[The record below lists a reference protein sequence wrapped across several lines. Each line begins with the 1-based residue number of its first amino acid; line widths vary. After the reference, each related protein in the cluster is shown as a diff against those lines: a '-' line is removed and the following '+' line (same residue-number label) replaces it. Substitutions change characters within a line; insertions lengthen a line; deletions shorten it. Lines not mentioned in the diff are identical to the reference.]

1 MTSPLSVTARRLA
14 NGPWGRRYARHLAAE
29 CDESLVDAAAALEVS
44 LFLLL
49 SRVSAPP
56 ASLLPRLTA
65 AWMSLLYK
73 GEPRPPNPTERRLR
87 ESKAI
92 RAFAKRV
99 YERREAR
106 FGEALTGELL
116 DHFFRETG

>member
-1 MTSPLSVTARRLA
+1 MTSALSVTARRLA
-14 NGPWGRRYARHLAAE
+14 RGSWGRRYARHLAAE
-29 CDESLVDAAAALEVS
+29 CDESLLETTAALEVS

-56 ASLLPRLTA
+56 ASLLPRLTG
-65 AWMSLLYK
+65 AWMSHLYK
-73 GEPRPPNPTERRLR
+73 GEPRAPNPTERRLR

-99 YERREAR
+99 SERSETR
-106 FGEALTGELL
+106 FGEALTRELL
-116 DHFFRETG
+116 DHFFRETA